1 LSALLIVGIG
11 GFVGSISRYALS
23 KWADSRRP
31 GWFPAGT
38 FMVNILGSFLLG
50 ILWGIGYKDLVWWD
64 TAALLL
70 GTGFLGSFTTFST
83 FSVEVVG
90 LMSRE
95 KFLMAVK
102 YPLVTLLLGIS
113 AAALGVILSGVTL

>member
-1 LSALLIVGIG
+1 MVGIG
-11 GFVGSISRYALS
+11 GFVGSISRYGLS

-50 ILWGIGYKDLVWWD
+50 ILWGTGFKDPVWWD
-64 TAALLL
+64 SAVLLL

-83 FSVEVVG
+83 FSIEVVG
-90 LMSRE
+90 LMRRE
-95 KFLMAVK
+95 RFLMVVK
-102 YPLVTLLLGIS
+102 YPLITLLVGTS
-113 AAALGVILSGVTL
+113 AAALGIIASGVRPLTY